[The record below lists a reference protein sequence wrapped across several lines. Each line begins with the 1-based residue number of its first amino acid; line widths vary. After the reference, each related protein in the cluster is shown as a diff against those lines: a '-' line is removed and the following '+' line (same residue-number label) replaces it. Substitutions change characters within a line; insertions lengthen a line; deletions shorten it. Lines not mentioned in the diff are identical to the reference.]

1 MIALIGHG
9 WPVTIHRAMGGPPVI
24 LFSDPIPP
32 VAVATF
38 PPASHELSRSAGA
51 GDIQLGFE
59 SLVQSRKAFPLS
71 KHPVS
76 FPGVGGQDGASSGP
90 GGLRAHRLQPMGAQ
104 AAAAR
109 GLGRTGPEK
118 QKQPSRKQAGPGA
131 ARHRAALGTGSQ
143 VAGDFSHGTH
153 PHRRGRRAGSAGIRR
168 PDRPRAGDR
177 RTA

>member
-38 PPASHELSRSAGA
+38 PPAIHELSKSAGT

-90 GGLRAHRLQPMGAQ
+90 GGLRAHRHQPMDAQ

-109 GLGRTGPEK
+109 GLGRTGPKK
-118 QKQPSRKQAGPGA
+118 QKQPGRTQTGPGA

-143 VAGDFSHGTH
+143 VAGDFSHGTY

-168 PDRPRAGDR
+168 PDRPRAGAR
-177 RTA
+177 RMA

>member
-1 MIALIGHG
+1 MDGRLQSIGR
-9 WPVTIHRAMGGPPVI
+9 WAVYPSFFFPTPSRPSPWRLSHRPAMNCQGRQGRE
-24 LFSDPIPP
+24 
-32 VAVATF
+32 TF
-38 PPASHELSRSAGA
+38 IWDSNHLSNCGKASP
-51 GDIQLGFE
+51 F
-59 SLVQSRKAFPLS
+59 S

-90 GGLRAHRLQPMGAQ
+90 GGLRAHRLQPMDAQ

-109 GLGRTGPEK
+109 GLGRTGPKK

-143 VAGDFSHGTH
+143 VAGDFSHGTY

-168 PDRPRAGDR
+168 PDRPRAGAR